1 MRRWL
6 STSMLR
12 CRRLGDATRTQEKCV
27 AEEYDYSST
36 PSRLTA
42 AWVEREW

>member
-12 CRRLGDATRTQEKCV
+12 CRRLGNATRTWEKPV

-42 AWVEREW
+42 DWVKLEW